1 MFKFLGKAFT
11 LLVLSIFFISSAQ
24 ARDYKEGQDYEIRA
38 TNKTVEPEIR
48 EFFSF
53 FCSHCFAMEKP
64 FSQMAEF
71 FKGKANFIV
80 NPVGLIGGDVGV
92 ESQKAYAVAINLEI
106 ENELKEELFNR
117 IHVKQD
123 IPEDHDYFVELFES
137 LGVPSEKYEQIY
149 NSFVTQAKVAE
160 YDRHTKEMKIDAV
173 PEIVV
178 NGKYLVKTD
187 NLESI
192 EDYEALVA
200 YLLTLPYNKKK
211 L

>member
-1 MFKFLGKAFT
+1 MFKFLGKAFA

-24 ARDYKEGQDYEIRA
+24 ARDYKEGLDYEIRA

-71 FKGKANFIV
+71 FKGKAKFIV

-106 ENELKEELFNR
+106 EDELKEELFNR

-123 IPEDHDYFVELFES
+123 VPEDHDYFAELFES

-149 NSFVTQAKVAE
+149 KSFVTQAKVAE
-160 YDRHTKEMKIDAV
+160 YDRHTKEIKIDAV

-192 EDYEALVA
+192 EDYESIVS
-200 YLLTLPYNKKK
+200 YLLTLP
-211 L
+211 

>member
-1 MFKFLGKAFT
+1 MFKFLGKAFA
-11 LLVLSIFFISSAQ
+11 LLVLSIFFISSSQ
-24 ARDYKEGQDYEIRA
+24 ARDYKEGLDYEIRA

-71 FKGKANFIV
+71 FKGKAKFIV

-106 ENELKEELFNR
+106 EDELKEELFNR

-123 IPEDHDYFVELFES
+123 IPEDHDYFAELFES

-192 EDYEALVA
+192 EDYESIVS
-200 YLLTLPYNKKK
+200 YLLTLP
-211 L
+211 

>member
-11 LLVLSIFFISSAQ
+11 LLLLSIFIISSAQ

-48 EFFSF
+48 VFFSF

-71 FKGKANFIV
+71 FKGKAKFIV

-200 YLLTLPYNKKK
+200 YLLTLP
-211 L
+211 

>member
-1 MFKFLGKAFT
+1 MFKFLGKAFA

-24 ARDYKEGQDYEIRA
+24 ARDYKEGLDYEIRA

-71 FKGKANFIV
+71 FKGKAKFIV

-106 ENELKEELFNR
+106 EDELKEELFNR

-123 IPEDHDYFVELFES
+123 VPEDHDYFAELFES

-149 NSFVTQAKVAE
+149 KSFVTQAKIAE

-192 EDYEALVA
+192 EDYESIVS
-200 YLLTLPYNKKK
+200 YLLTLP
-211 L
+211 

>member
-1 MFKFLGKAFT
+1 MFKFLGKAFA

-24 ARDYKEGQDYEIRA
+24 ARDYKEGLDYEIRA

-71 FKGKANFIV
+71 FKGKAKFIV

-106 ENELKEELFNR
+106 EDELKEELFNR

-123 IPEDHDYFVELFES
+123 IPEDHDYFAELFES

-160 YDRHTKEMKIDAV
+160 YDRHTKEMKIDAD

-192 EDYEALVA
+192 EDYESIVS
-200 YLLTLPYNKKK
+200 YLLTLP
-211 L
+211 

>member
-24 ARDYKEGQDYEIRA
+24 ARDYKEGLDYEIRA

-71 FKGKANFIV
+71 FKGKAKFIV

-106 ENELKEELFNR
+106 EDELKEELFNR

-123 IPEDHDYFVELFES
+123 IPEDHDYFAELFES

-192 EDYEALVA
+192 EDYESIVS
-200 YLLTLPYNKKK
+200 YLLTLP
-211 L
+211 

>member
-1 MFKFLGKAFT
+1 MFKFLGKAFA
-11 LLVLSIFFISSAQ
+11 LLILSVFFISSAQ

-71 FKGKANFIV
+71 FKGKAKFIV
-80 NPVGLIGGDVGV
+80 NPVGLIGGDAGV

-106 ENELKEELFNR
+106 EDELKEELFNR

-137 LGVPSEKYEQIY
+137 LGVPSDKYEQIY

-192 EDYEALVA
+192 EDYEALVS
-200 YLLTLPYNKKK
+200 YLLTLP
-211 L
+211 

>member
-1 MFKFLGKAFT
+1 MFKFLGKAFA

-71 FKGKANFIV
+71 FKGKAKFIV

-200 YLLTLPYNKKK
+200 YLLTLP
-211 L
+211 

>member
-1 MFKFLGKAFT
+1 MFKFLGKAFA

-24 ARDYKEGQDYEIRA
+24 ARDYKEGLDYEIRA

-71 FKGKANFIV
+71 FKGKAKFIG

-106 ENELKEELFNR
+106 EDELKEELFNR

-123 IPEDHDYFVELFES
+123 IPEDHDYFAELFES

-192 EDYEALVA
+192 EDYESIVS
-200 YLLTLPYNKKK
+200 YLLTLP
-211 L
+211 

>member
-1 MFKFLGKAFT
+1 MFKFLGKAFA

-71 FKGKANFIV
+71 FKGKAKFNV
-80 NPVGLIGGDVGV
+80 NPVGLIGGDIGV

-106 ENELKEELFNR
+106 EDELKEELFNR

-192 EDYEALVA
+192 EDYETLVS
-200 YLLTLPYNKKK
+200 YLLTLP
-211 L
+211 

>member
-1 MFKFLGKAFT
+1 MFKFLGKAFA
-11 LLVLSIFFISSAQ
+11 LLVLLIFFISSAQ
-24 ARDYKEGQDYEIRA
+24 ARDYKEGLDYEIRA

-71 FKGKANFIV
+71 FKGKAKFIV

-106 ENELKEELFNR
+106 EDELKEELFNR

-123 IPEDHDYFVELFES
+123 IPEDHDYFAELFES

-192 EDYEALVA
+192 EDYESIVS
-200 YLLTLPYNKKK
+200 YLLTLP
-211 L
+211 

>member
-1 MFKFLGKAFT
+1 MFKFLGKAFA

-24 ARDYKEGQDYEIRA
+24 ARDYKEGLDYEIRA

-53 FCSHCFAMEKP
+53 FCSHCFEMEKP

-71 FKGKANFIV
+71 FKGKAKFIV

-106 ENELKEELFNR
+106 EDELKEELFNR

-123 IPEDHDYFVELFES
+123 IPEDHDYFAELFES

-192 EDYEALVA
+192 EDYESIVS
-200 YLLTLPYNKKK
+200 YLLTLP
-211 L
+211 

>member
-1 MFKFLGKAFT
+1 MFKFLGKAFV

-24 ARDYKEGQDYEIRA
+24 ARDYKEGLDYEIRA

-71 FKGKANFIV
+71 FKGKAKFIV

-106 ENELKEELFNR
+106 EDELKEELFNR

-123 IPEDHDYFVELFES
+123 IPEDHDYFAELFES

-192 EDYEALVA
+192 EDYESRVS
-200 YLLTLPYNKKK
+200 YLLTLP
-211 L
+211 

>member
-1 MFKFLGKAFT
+1 MFKFLGKAFA

-24 ARDYKEGQDYEIRA
+24 ARDYKEGLDYEIRA

-71 FKGKANFIV
+71 FKGKAKFIV
-80 NPVGLIGGDVGV
+80 NPLGLIGGDVGV

-106 ENELKEELFNR
+106 EDELKEELFNR

-123 IPEDHDYFVELFES
+123 IPEDHDYFAELFES

-160 YDRHTKEMKIDAV
+160 YDRHTKEMKIEAV

-192 EDYEALVA
+192 EDYESIVS
-200 YLLTLPYNKKK
+200 YLLTLP
-211 L
+211 

>member
-137 LGVPSEKYEQIY
+137 LGVPSEKYEQLY

-200 YLLTLPYNKKK
+200 YLLTLP
-211 L
+211 

>member
-1 MFKFLGKAFT
+1 MFKFLGKAFA

-24 ARDYKEGQDYEIRA
+24 ARDYKEGLDYEIRA

-64 FSQMAEF
+64 FSQMAEL
-71 FKGKANFIV
+71 FKGKAKFIV

-106 ENELKEELFNR
+106 EDELKEELFNR

-123 IPEDHDYFVELFES
+123 IPEDHDYFAELFES

-192 EDYEALVA
+192 EDYESIVS
-200 YLLTLPYNKKK
+200 YLLTLP
-211 L
+211 

>member
-1 MFKFLGKAFT
+1 MFKFLGKAFA

-24 ARDYKEGQDYEIRA
+24 ARDYKEGLDYEIRA

-71 FKGKANFIV
+71 FKGKAKFIV

-106 ENELKEELFNR
+106 EDELKEELFNR
-117 IHVKQD
+117 LHVKQD
-123 IPEDHDYFVELFES
+123 IPEDHDYFAELFES

-160 YDRHTKEMKIDAV
+160 YDRHTKEMKIEAV

-192 EDYEALVA
+192 EDYESIVS
-200 YLLTLPYNKKK
+200 YLLTLP
-211 L
+211 

>member
-1 MFKFLGKAFT
+1 MFKFLGKAFA

-24 ARDYKEGQDYEIRA
+24 ARDYKEGLDYEIRA
-38 TNKTVEPEIR
+38 TNKTVDPEIR

-71 FKGKANFIV
+71 FKGKAKFIV

-106 ENELKEELFNR
+106 EDELKEELFNR

-123 IPEDHDYFVELFES
+123 IPEDHDYFAELFES

-192 EDYEALVA
+192 EDYESIVS
-200 YLLTLPYNKKK
+200 YLLTLP
-211 L
+211 

>member
-1 MFKFLGKAFT
+1 MFKFLAKAFA

-24 ARDYKEGQDYEIRA
+24 ARDYKEGLDYEIRA

-71 FKGKANFIV
+71 FKGKAKFIV

-106 ENELKEELFNR
+106 EDELKEELFNR

-123 IPEDHDYFVELFES
+123 IPEDHDYFAELFES

-192 EDYEALVA
+192 EDYESIVS
-200 YLLTLPYNKKK
+200 YLLTLP
-211 L
+211 

>member
-1 MFKFLGKAFT
+1 MFKFLGKAFA

-71 FKGKANFIV
+71 FKGKAKFIV
-80 NPVGLIGGDVGV
+80 NPVGLIGGDAGV

-106 ENELKEELFNR
+106 EDELKEELFNR

-160 YDRHTKEMKIDAV
+160 YDSHTKDMKIDAV

-192 EDYEALVA
+192 EDYEALVS
-200 YLLTLPYNKKK
+200 YLLTLP
-211 L
+211 

>member
-1 MFKFLGKAFT
+1 MFKFLGKAFA
-11 LLVLSIFFISSAQ
+11 LLILSVFFISSAQ

-71 FKGKANFIV
+71 FKGKAKFIV

-106 ENELKEELFNR
+106 EDELKEELFNR

-123 IPEDHDYFVELFES
+123 IPEDHDYFVVLFES

-192 EDYEALVA
+192 EDYEALVS
-200 YLLTLPYNKKK
+200 YLLTLP
-211 L
+211 

>member
-1 MFKFLGKAFT
+1 MFKFLGKAFA

-24 ARDYKEGQDYEIRA
+24 ARDYKEGLDYEIRA

-64 FSQMAEF
+64 FSQMTEF
-71 FKGKANFIV
+71 FKGKAKFIV

-106 ENELKEELFNR
+106 EDELKEELFNR

-123 IPEDHDYFVELFES
+123 IPEDHDYFAELFES

-192 EDYEALVA
+192 EDYESIVS
-200 YLLTLPYNKKK
+200 YLLTLP
-211 L
+211 

>member
-1 MFKFLGKAFT
+1 MFKFLGKAFA

-24 ARDYKEGQDYEIRA
+24 ARDYKEGLDYEIRA

-71 FKGKANFIV
+71 FKGKAKFIV
-80 NPVGLIGGDVGV
+80 NPVGLIGGNVGV

-106 ENELKEELFNR
+106 EDELKEELFNR

-123 IPEDHDYFVELFES
+123 IPEDHDYFAELFES

-192 EDYEALVA
+192 EDYESIVS
-200 YLLTLPYNKKK
+200 YLLTLP
-211 L
+211 

>member
-1 MFKFLGKAFT
+1 MFKFLGKAFA

-24 ARDYKEGQDYEIRA
+24 ARDYKEGLDYEIRA

-71 FKGKANFIV
+71 FKSKAKFIV

-106 ENELKEELFNR
+106 EDELKEELFNR

-123 IPEDHDYFVELFES
+123 IPEDHDYFAELFES

-149 NSFVTQAKVAE
+149 DSFVTQAKVAE

-192 EDYEALVA
+192 EDYESIVS
-200 YLLTLPYNKKK
+200 YLLTLP
-211 L
+211 

>member
-1 MFKFLGKAFT
+1 MFKFLGKAFA

-24 ARDYKEGQDYEIRA
+24 ARDYKEGLDYEIRA

-53 FCSHCFAMEKP
+53 FCSHCFAMQKP

-71 FKGKANFIV
+71 FKGKAKFIV

-106 ENELKEELFNR
+106 EDELKEELFNR

-123 IPEDHDYFVELFES
+123 IPEDHDYFAELFES

-192 EDYEALVA
+192 EDYESIVS
-200 YLLTLPYNKKK
+200 YLLTLP
-211 L
+211 